1 MVLAPCLSYQI
12 NSNGENRQYRY
23 YLLDQNYNNFYPT
36 NFYLVKRG
44 TSEANREISSERWSF
59 TWQQVSFVGGA
70 TERVAVATLRSYSL
84 VDRTV
89 CVRQQNVY
97 QFPCIQYAYL
107 EVEKTCTTNYC
118 SVNCL
123 LHVKTA

>member
-12 NSNGENRQYRY
+12 NSNGEDREYRY
-23 YLLDQNYNNFYPT
+23 YLLDQNNNTFYPT

-70 TERVAVATLRSYSL
+70 TERVAVAKGL
-84 VDRTV
+84 
-89 CVRQQNVY
+89 
-97 QFPCIQYAYL
+97 
-107 EVEKTCTTNYC
+107 
-118 SVNCL
+118 
-123 LHVKTA
+123 TA